1 MRLGGERF
9 DDLRG
14 KANAHAQ
21 DAVRQVREHAV
32 VESASAPEAFAVM
45 REGQSGNEHDVGFGG
60 IDDRAGVGIRFHHAE
75 RTGGEIGGIAHFVK
89 NQIFLLDARKQ
100 QSASGN
106 PIEGRKIGF
115 AGQGHERGR
124 GAGRLPAR
132 QGWDTRAYAFRSCR
146 TVGGCHP
153 GKLGAQTAAEFCFGR
168 GEHEISHKVSAA
180 ENPDKPARKSRKI
193 LSRLRRAK
201 PDHHIGLKPR
211 TGWHRRNFL
220 AEVVWPSLFEPRH
233 GERLSPE
240 FPELAAGQVALTWI
254 GHASFLL
261 QAPGVNL
268 LIDPNWARW
277 LKVIKRMREPGL
289 ELHALPDIDAV
300 LITHA
305 HFDHLDKRT
314 LRKVASEQPIVV
326 PRHVGNLVHGLGF
339 DRVHEL
345 DVWQS
350 MQLGPVKVTMTPAY
364 HWGARM
370 LADSHR
376 GFGGFLIEVEGRSI
390 FHCGD
395 SAYFPGFAEI
405 GKKYPV
411 EIALLPIGAYDPPS
425 GREVHMTPEDALRAF
440 VELGAQTFVPMHYGT
455 FRLSFEPPW
464 EPPSRLIECAGAE
477 GLLDR
482 VCFLREG
489 EPRIF

>member
-1 MRLGGERF
+1 VGFLRNCGDHLNGEAYADTHNGSGQGGEKTVVVAAAASEAVPIRGEGEAGDENQAGGGGIGDGALCRIGF
-9 DDLRG
+9 ENSESAQFELRG
-14 KANAHAQ
+14 VFHMMEDQ
-21 DAVRQVREHAV
+21 VFSIDAGEEDGFR
-32 VESASAPEAFAVM
+32 SAPVQRM
-45 REGQSGNEHDVGFGG
+45 Q
-60 IDDRAGVGIRFHHAE
+60 
-75 RTGGEIGGIAHFVK
+75 
-89 NQIFLLDARKQ
+89 
-100 QSASGN
+100 
-106 PIEGRKIGF
+106 IGF
-115 AGQGHERGR
+115 AGQRGE
-124 GAGRLPAR
+124 GGDNLCVLPAR
-132 QGWDTRAYAFRSCR
+132 KGWDTRADAFR
-146 TVGGCHP
+146 GGCTGGGSHP
-153 GKLGAQTAAEFCFGR
+153 GKLGAHAAAEFCFGR
-168 GEHEISHKVSAA
+168 GGHRILAKVSAA
-180 ENPDKPARKSRKI
+180 EKPDKPVRKRRMI
-193 LSRLRRAK
+193 LPRLREGK
-201 PDHHIGLKPR
+201 PGNHVGLKPAE
-211 TGWHRRNFL
+211 GWHKRNFL
-220 AEVVWPSLFEPRH
+220 AEVVWPSLFEQRT
-233 GERLSPE
+233 GERRTPE
-240 FPELAAGQVALTWI
+240 FPQLKSGQVALTWI

-314 LRKVASEQPIVV
+314 LRKVAAEQPIVV
-326 PRHVGNLVHGLGF
+326 PRNVGRLVHGLGF

-345 DVWQS
+345 EVWQS
-350 MQLGPVKVTMTPAY
+350 MQLGPVKVTMTPAH

-390 FHCGD
+390 LHCGD

-405 GKKYPV
+405 GKRLPV

-455 FRLSFEPPW
+455 FRLSYEPAW

-477 GLLDR
+477 GLLER

-489 EPRIF
+489 EPRVF